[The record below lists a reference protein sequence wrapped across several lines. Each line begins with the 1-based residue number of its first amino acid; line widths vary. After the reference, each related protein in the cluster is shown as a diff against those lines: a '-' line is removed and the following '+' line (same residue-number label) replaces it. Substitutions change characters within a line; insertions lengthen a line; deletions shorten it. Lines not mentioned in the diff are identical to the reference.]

1 MAEELATR
9 FGEQLHGIMLEPS
22 HGGIFEV
29 RLGGELLFCK
39 ADERR
44 FPSAGEIGEL
54 VAGALG

>member
-1 MAEELATR
+1 
-9 FGEQLHGIMLEPS
+9 MLEPS